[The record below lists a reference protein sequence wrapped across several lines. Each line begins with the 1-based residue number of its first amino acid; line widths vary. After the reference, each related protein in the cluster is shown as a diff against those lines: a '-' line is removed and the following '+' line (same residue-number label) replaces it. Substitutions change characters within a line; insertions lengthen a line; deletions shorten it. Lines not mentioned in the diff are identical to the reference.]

1 MRTHTIKVRGRRA
14 SIDDRML
21 VQGTVGE
28 DVLAL
33 DLDEEWDGFVVT
45 VAFKWQHD
53 SSIVAKQV
61 EGGYEVPWECNQ
73 HPGKVLVAIEGTLGG
88 KVMRHATIDQP
99 MVVLS
104 SEDAG
109 GAAPSDPTVGEFRQA
124 YEDAKTATES
134 AAEAAG
140 IAKAAASAASS
151 QAETAKQSA
160 ASADAA
166 ADAAREAA
174 VDVKRRADSGEFKGE
189 KGDPGPKLTFAD
201 LTEADKAELQKPATD
216 AAATAN
222 AAAKAANDAADAANT
237 AAEAAVSDA
246 QAAIAEVKA
255 TEAKLYPAAENILV
269 GSETGAVAHADDA
282 FSGASLRGITVEGA
296 CEQDGTPSPDSPVP
310 IEVIENPTVK
320 MCGRTLCS
328 IDELHSFYYNIIN
341 YNNTRALDKYVGLQV
356 TVSLDFTSSIDLGG
370 DVRVY
375 GYQNY
380 GIGFDTVKSTI
391 SYKSVKA
398 GQTYHYRYTDKLAKL
413 GQSFSNF
420 GSIIVYPMEQADRDK
435 RPKIIVTNFRIE
447 CGGTETPYEPYTEQS
462 ATFTLPS
469 EHPYL
474 AKLPNGTA
482 DEITVDEEGNVE
494 LVARVER
501 VLPSDYRQLDFG
513 DGGDGSAYVSL
524 RKSHASISVNS
535 LMCSSYTPS
544 NPTIKSGFIYT
555 PNYTNIVIRD
565 DRFTSKDKAIELL
578 DGVVVYTAVEP
589 TRYSLGRIDMPKAQD
604 SIVNVW
610 TDAEVTPN
618 TGIEYVRDVNIVV
631 ANIEKA
637 IASITEG

>member
-61 EGGYEVPWECNQ
+61 EGCYEVPWECNQ

-189 KGDPGPKLTFAD
+189 KGEPGPKLTFAD

-246 QAAIAEVKA
+246 RAAIAEVKA

-269 GSETGAVAHADDA
+269 GSETGVVAHVEDA
-282 FSGASLRGITVEGA
+282 FDGAAMRKITVEGA
-296 CEQDGTPSPDSPVP
+296 CKQDGIPSPESPKP
-310 IEVIENPTVK
+310 ITVVENPVVKVVGRNLWPFASSCTSINGHQNEFVNDKTPFTLLPGAYTFSAVGSLGNTDAPLFGYTATGKRIQLFRIFRNFQNPKYSFTV
-320 MCGRTLCS
+320 TEPITS
-328 IDELHSFYYNIIN
+328 VYFISNAADSNIGTI
-341 YNNTRALDKYVGLQV
+341 
-356 TVSLDFTSSIDLGG
+356 SSIQLE
-370 DVRVY
+370 R
-375 GYQNY
+375 NS
-380 GIGFDTVKSTI
+380 TVTE
-391 SYKSVKA
+391 YKPHTS
-398 GQTYHYRYTDKLAKL
+398 QTLTL
-413 GQSFSNF
+413 
-420 GSIIVYPMEQADRDK
+420 
-435 RPKIIVTNFRIE
+435 
-447 CGGTETPYEPYTEQS
+447 
-462 ATFTLPS
+462 TLPA

-474 AKLPNGTA
+474 AKLPDGTA
-482 DEITVDEEGNVE
+482 DEIIVDRDGNVE
-494 LVARVER
+494 LVARVAKVKVPDNVKWTLQSNSSDSYSLAYSGVTLTVNGLKKNARDAIVCEKYQASATFKNAPCIGITE
-501 VLPSDYRQLDFG
+501 VLWFVPRTNSNDITVEECAKAAKGMTFY
-513 DGGDGSAYVSL
+513 ASL
-524 RKSHASISVNS
+524 AEE
-535 LMCSSYTPS
+535 
-544 NPTIKSGFIYT
+544 
-555 PNYTNIVIRD
+555 
-565 DRFTSKDKAIELL
+565 A
-578 DGVVVYTAVEP
+578 
-589 TRYSLGRIDMPKAQD
+589 RYQLGRIDMPKAQD

-610 TDAEVTPN
+610 TDAEVTPR
-618 TGIEYVRDVNIVV
+618 TGIEYTRDVNIVI
-631 ANIEKA
+631 ANIESA
-637 IASITEG
+637 IASITQG

>member
-33 DLDEEWDGFVVT
+33 DLDEEWDGFAVT

-201 LTEADKAELQKPATD
+201 LTEADKAELQKPAAD

-237 AAEAAVSDA
+237 AAEAAAKDA
-246 QAAIAEVKA
+246 QSAIAEVKA
-255 TEAKLYPAAENILV
+255 TEAKLYPVAENILV
-269 GSETGAVAHADDA
+269 RSETGAVAHVEDA
-282 FSGASLRGITVEGA
+282 FAGAALRKITVEGA
-296 CEQDGTPSPDSPVP
+296 CKQDGIPSHESPKP
-310 IEVIENPTVK
+310 ITVIEHPAVKVVGRNLWPFASSYTSIEGHQNEFVNDKTPLTILPGTYTFSAVGSLGNTYAPLFGYTATGKRFQLFRIYRNVKNPKYSFTV
-320 MCGRTLCS
+320 TEPITSVYFLS
-328 IDELHSFYYNIIN
+328 NAADS
-341 YNNTRALDKYVGLQV
+341 NTG
-356 TVSLDFTSSIDLGG
+356 TISSIQLE
-370 DVRVY
+370 R
-375 GYQNY
+375 N
-380 GIGFDTVKSTI
+380 STATE
-391 SYKSVKA
+391 YKPHTS
-398 GQTYHYRYTDKLAKL
+398 QTL
-413 GQSFSNF
+413 
-420 GSIIVYPMEQADRDK
+420 
-435 RPKIIVTNFRIE
+435 
-447 CGGTETPYEPYTEQS
+447 
-462 ATFTLPS
+462 TFALPA

-474 AKLPNGTA
+474 AKLPDGTA
-482 DEITVDEEGNVE
+482 DEITVDRDGNVE

-501 VLPSDYRQLDFG
+501 VLPSDYRRLDFG
-513 DGGDGSAYVSL
+513 DGGDGSAYVSIRL
-524 RKSHASISVNS
+524 NHSSIRVNS

-565 DRFTSKDKAIELL
+565 DRFTSKDNAIELL
-578 DGVVVYTAVEP
+578 DGVVVYVAVEP
-589 TRYSLGRIDMPKAQD
+589 TRYPLGRIEIPKAQD

-618 TGIEYVRDVNIVV
+618 TAIEYTRDVNIVV
-631 ANIEKA
+631 ANLESA
-637 IASITEG
+637 IASITKG